1 MRVTL
6 TPRAPSAGVPAVVEI
21 SLQDARGRPVHD
33 ADLRIDA
40 HMAHP
45 GMAPVVATGTRRADG
60 VHEVPLQFTM
70 PGDWVLHISGMLPDG
85 RRLDRW
91 IDVRDVQPAPDAP

>member
-6 TPRAPSAGVPAVVEI
+6 TPRAPLSGVPAVVEI
-21 SLQDARGRPVHD
+21 SLQDARGRPVRD
-33 ADLRIDA
+33 ADLRIEA

-45 GMAPVVATGTRRADG
+45 GMAPVVGTGTRRADG

-70 PGDWVLHISGMLPDG
+70 PGDWVLHISGMLADG

-91 IDVRDVQPAPDAP
+91 IEVRDVQPAPDAP